1 MAKWTITDIP
11 DQSGR
16 VALIT
21 GANSGIGRAT
31 AFALAARNATVLV
44 AVRSVDRGAEVVE
57 KITSVGGRAEVLEL
71 DLTDLASVRRAASEV
86 EQRAPEGLD
95 LLINNAGVM
104 ATPLK
109 RTVEGFELQFATNHL
124 GHAALTWLL
133 MPRLRL
139 RAGSRVVT
147 VSSFTHKGRGLDLD
161 DPNFDQ
167 RRYNSG
173 MAYSQSKLANLLF
186 MFELDRR
193 LRAEGAD
200 VLSVAAHPGL
210 VDTELATNSA
220 RMRASG
226 FMEKAAGLFSRTT
239 GQSADQGALPLLYAA
254 TMAEVRG
261 GDYFGPD
268 GVGEL
273 RGGPKRVATSAE
285 AQSISDARRLWE
297 VTAKL
302 TSVTPDPA

>member
-1 MAKWTITDIP
+1 M
-11 DQSGR
+11 
-16 VALIT
+16 IT
-21 GANSGIGRAT
+21 GANSGIGRAC
-31 AFALAARNATVLV
+31 AVALASRNARVLV
-44 AVRSVDRGAEVVE
+44 AARSVERGTAVVE
-57 KITSVGGRAEVLEL
+57 KITSVGGRAELLEL
-71 DLTDLASVRRAASEV
+71 DLADLASVRRAAAEV
-86 EQRAPEGLD
+86 GERAPEGLD

-109 RTVEGFELQFATNHL
+109 RTAEGFELQFATNHL

-133 MPRLRL
+133 MPRLRQ
-139 RAGSRVVT
+139 RPGARVVT

-173 MAYSQSKLANLLF
+173 QAYSQSKIANLLF

-193 LRAEGAD
+193 LRTDGAD
-200 VLSVAAHPGL
+200 VLSVAAHPGI
-210 VDTELATNSA
+210 VDTELAANSA
-220 RMRASG
+220 RMRASD
-226 FMEKAAGLFSRTT
+226 FIEKAANLFSKTT
-239 GQSADQGALPLLYAA
+239 GQSPEQGALPLLYAA
-254 TMAEVRG
+254 TMADVRG

-268 GVGEL
+268 GLGEL

-297 VTAKL
+297 ITAEL
-302 TSVTPDPA
+302 TSVTPDPV